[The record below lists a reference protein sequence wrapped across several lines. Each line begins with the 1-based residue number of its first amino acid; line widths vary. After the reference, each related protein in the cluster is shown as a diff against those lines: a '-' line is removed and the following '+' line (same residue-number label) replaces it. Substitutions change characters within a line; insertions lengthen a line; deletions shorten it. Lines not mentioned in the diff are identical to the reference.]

1 MKRVEAHLESPPISV
16 RAWED
21 QDPLPPITPGNRRS
35 ATDRRRLR
43 ALWSPDLTPGIAS
56 FGIRNRRSP
65 AGVDNVRGGNRCA
78 GLVRD
83 GVCSQGWAPI
93 VADQLG
99 LDQGLV
105 HRLGRDL
112 DAFTGF
118 ASLEYA
124 ENLE

>member
-1 MKRVEAHLESPPISV
+1 MITAN
-16 RAWED
+16 RAWS
-21 QDPLPPITPGNRRS
+21 TRRRRS
-35 ATDRRRLR
+35 SR
-43 ALWSPDLTPGIAS
+43 AGKNEPVRS

-65 AGVDNVRGGNRCA
+65 LAWTTCGGGNRCA

-93 VADQLG
+93 VADQLR

-105 HRLGRDL
+105 HRLGRDP
-112 DAFTGF
+112 DAFTGL
-118 ASLEYA
+118 ASLEYV